1 MNQSETITELA
12 KALSKAQAV
21 MEGAKKDSQNPH
33 LKNKYADLASVWD
46 ACRKPLTDNGLSV
59 VQLTDGGPETVTI
72 ITRLLHI
79 SGEWLEG
86 SLTLKPVKQDP
97 QGIGSVVTYGRRYSL
112 MAMVGISPEDDDGNA
127 ASAGRDANKQ
137 QSSKPQLV
145 KDTPPPT
152 SQTLKAILALQKQH
166 NLSNEAIMQIAKVDT
181 LKGLSEPQLQEVYDC
196 IHFAMQEAN

>member
-1 MNQSETITELA
+1 VAPFASVKKGTGMNQSETITELA

-72 ITRLLHI
+72 LTRLLHI

-112 MAMVGISPEDDDGNA
+112 MAMVGISPEDDDGNE
-127 ASAGRDANKQ
+127 ASAGRDASKQ
-137 QSSKPQLV
+137 QSSKPS
-145 KDTPPPT
+145 KPPSVAVGEEESP
-152 SQTLKAILALQKQH
+152 LQKARREFEEKQK
-166 NLSNEAIMQIAKVDT
+166 AKGV
-181 LKGLSEPQLQEVYDC
+181 S
-196 IHFAMQEAN
+196 